1 MRLRVATPLAEPLA
15 VELFARGA
23 LGLEESNSAPGRT
36 ELAVYF
42 PRRGVDETEVAN
54 VAAGLGATLSWE
66 AVEPADWLARYREAA
81 RPVPLGRSFLADPRD
96 PDDPGEPASLA
107 GRRTLRLPAR
117 TAFGTGSH
125 ESTRLAVELLE
136 QDPPVDTCV
145 LDLGTGSGVLAYVA
159 LVLGARRVV
168 GVDIDP
174 AAALVGGQIAALNRL
189 EPRIVVGGA
198 GCLRSEARFDRV
210 LVNIIPAHWLG
221 ERETVRRL
229 LTPEGRLL
237 VSGFLVDQRSEV
249 VGALAEEGFEPVTE
263 RTEGEWLAMW
273 LARRGGRLSRRR

>member
-1 MRLRVATPLAEPLA
+1 VRLRVATPLAEPLA
-15 VELFARGA
+15 AELFARGA
-23 LGLEESNSAPGRT
+23 LGLEESDSAPGRT

-42 PRRGVDETEVAN
+42 PRRGVDEGEVAG
-54 VAAGLGATLSWE
+54 VAAALGATFSWE
-66 AVEPADWLARYREAA
+66 AVEPADWLARYREGA

-107 GRRTLRLPAR
+107 GRKTLRLPAR

-136 QDPPVDTCV
+136 QDPPVGARV
-145 LDLGTGSGVLAYVA
+145 LDLGTGTGVLAYVA

-198 GCLRSEARFDRV
+198 GCLRSEACFDRV

-221 ERETVRRL
+221 EREAVRRL
-229 LTPEGRLL
+229 LAPEGRLL
-237 VSGFLVDQRSEV
+237 VSGLLLDQRSDV
-249 VGALAEEGFEPVTE
+249 VGSLAEAGFEPVTE

-273 LARRGGRLSRRR
+273 LAGRGGRLSRRR